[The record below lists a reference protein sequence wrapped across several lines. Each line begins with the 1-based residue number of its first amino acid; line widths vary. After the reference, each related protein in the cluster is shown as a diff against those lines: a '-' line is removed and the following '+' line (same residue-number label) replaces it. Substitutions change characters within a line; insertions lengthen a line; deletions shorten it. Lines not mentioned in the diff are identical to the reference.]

1 MPREVPNDSTGA
13 DGGFIEGFDDVMR
26 VLYLARF
33 LR

>member
-1 MPREVPNDSTGA
+1 MPREVSIDSTA
-13 DGGFIEGFDDVMR
+13 AKGGFIEGFDDVMR